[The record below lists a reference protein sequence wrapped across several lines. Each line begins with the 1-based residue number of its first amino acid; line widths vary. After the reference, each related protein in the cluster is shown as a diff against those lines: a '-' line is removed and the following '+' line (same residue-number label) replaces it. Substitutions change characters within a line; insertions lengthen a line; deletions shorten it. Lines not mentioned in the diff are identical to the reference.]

1 MIQNRIDFIQKQL
14 NVKKELLEQYSS
26 QLANIL
32 EQKEKITIEALDE
45 GLLDELNM
53 LNRKIEDLSLKKG
66 EIKQSIQ
73 LLEEQEAVRQGLN
86 KELLDIQ
93 NQMENDGIDEKIKKF
108 KKSID
113 DSKKL

>member
-108 KKSID
+108 KKI
-113 DSKKL
+113 KKRC

>member
-1 MIQNRIDFIQKQL
+1 M
-14 NVKKELLEQYSS
+14 
-26 QLANIL
+26 
-32 EQKEKITIEALDE
+32 DE

-108 KKSID
+108 NQFFSD
-113 DSKKL
+113 YCDKLYGEKYLLAYREKISC